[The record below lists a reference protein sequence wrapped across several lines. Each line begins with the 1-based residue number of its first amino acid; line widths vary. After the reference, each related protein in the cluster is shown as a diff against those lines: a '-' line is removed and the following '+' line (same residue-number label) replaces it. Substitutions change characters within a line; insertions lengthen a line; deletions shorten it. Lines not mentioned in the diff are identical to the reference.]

1 VETAWW
7 GQGEAA
13 GVKNIERMKREATFG
28 RVLAAAAILWV
39 FALPWVA
46 ALGNH

>member
-1 VETAWW
+1 VL
-7 GQGEAA
+7 G
-13 GVKNIERMKREATFG
+13 GVKHIEKMKREATLG
-28 RVLAAAAILWV
+28 RVLAAAAIVWV

>member
-1 VETAWW
+1 
-7 GQGEAA
+7 
-13 GVKNIERMKREATFG
+13 VKTVDKMKREATLG

-46 ALGNH
+46 ALSNH

>member
-1 VETAWW
+1 VKSVE
-7 GQGEAA
+7 
-13 GVKNIERMKREATFG
+13 KLRREATFG
-28 RVLAAAAILWV
+28 RVLAAAAIVWV